1 MLPDGYQSLT
11 DPPQPPHELYFFR
24 PNGRKRELLGEG
36 PHGEYVVGSTAYLL
50 HATKQWNK
58 RIKYYHWQSRS
69 EDWATTVGCV
79 CLPLVFT

>member
-36 PHGEYVVGSTAYLL
+36 PHGKYVVGSTAYLL

-58 RIKYYHWQSRS
+58 RIKYITGR
-69 EDWATTVGCV
+69 AGVKIGR
-79 CLPLVFT
+79 PLLAVFASP